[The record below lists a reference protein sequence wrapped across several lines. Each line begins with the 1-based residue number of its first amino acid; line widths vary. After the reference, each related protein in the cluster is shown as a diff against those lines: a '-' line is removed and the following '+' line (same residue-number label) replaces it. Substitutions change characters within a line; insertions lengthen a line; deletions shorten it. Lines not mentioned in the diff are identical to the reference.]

1 MVLKNLEIQ
10 LVLRSATFVAKE
22 QQKHKREKLNK

>member
-22 QQKHKREKLNK
+22 QQKQKREKLNK